1 MKRKFLKQ
9 ALGLVICLSMVCPQV
24 MVSAAPLQEMN
35 VKTIQAEVQSTS
47 DDGNEQVTKVAE
59 EVTMKVNDTDATGA
73 TIEEAVTNSKV
84 ELGDITSLEFVSG
97 NVTSDEFN
105 TSGWLYKNKGNM
117 KNLTSVVFKLSESMT
132 LDGKSKDAT
141 LPANFLKSNI
151 YVKNVELEGFT
162 AIGASAFYGCTKL
175 ETINLSGIKSVGKQA
190 FYNTTKLTKAIMP
203 DVTELGTEAFSKSG
217 ITELEIGEGLTVIPS
232 KAFYLCKSLKKIIL
246 PSTLEKIEASGL
258 SLSTNTAA
266 DITLKSENPPEVV
279 SNSISVH
286 KDSSKIHIPDGC
298 MKNYVPDME
307 KGKLYSPKSELPK
320 WSGIDVK
327 LYEDN
332 TVYLTVNWKNVSTD
346 YVNTAGIIC
355 ADKGTAIGDVVET
368 PVQMNQHAFCGYYT
382 TEGCT
387 EGTEI
392 TKEWNVPDA
401 DATIW
406 IKAELPVVTVHDYD
420 GKGGVKPITIPAE
433 NYNKLNYKQN
443 LMPEYPTNKD
453 GITASMWN
461 TEPDGSGTV
470 VDGWTTFYVHT
481 DIYPIYEE
489 QTNVYVSINGEEA
502 TGSANLGLAL
512 DKALAKGDVTS
523 VEITAGKVTGADLKK
538 LYYVQSTLESLIIDE
553 GVEVE
558 NKTIIGGTITNG
570 PNLKYI
576 ELNGVEH
583 LETTAFSYPA
593 VETLILPDLQEL
605 DPSDINF
612 KSTQSTLKT
621 FEAPNLEVLNC
632 RLDGQKDIEKIELK
646 SVQEIGTNGYEI
658 FKACSSLKEVY
669 APNLEKI
676 GDKAFTGLSGVTIS
690 TNKMPEFTNGALG
703 SNKNTIHLL
712 DPAYAAKFIEEHGTN
727 YNGVI
732 ITAEEAEAAVTAMVN
747 GKAAEGESFQA
758 AVEAAGINA
767 ADVETIEFQSGNV
780 TSEDLAYIKENCEA
794 LETFKLNLTEE
805 LTFDE
810 GATVLPSRAFED
822 MESLETVELG
832 GFTELGSY
840 SLAETKSLANVS
852 IPDVVKVGPYA
863 FRQVAYDADT
873 GKGVALKSIDL
884 PNVVT
889 ISNYAF
895 SYCDALTE
903 VNMPK
908 VEKIDLKA
916 FDCKNFTEIHLPA
929 TIKELSKDT
938 FYHRNRGTKKEFHV
952 TIASTEPPVI
962 TREGTPFTSAS
973 ENSTLTVPEE
983 ALDAYMADTKW
994 YDAEDHTW
1002 AGLKLP
1008 EQQTVVTANI
1018 NGTSYSG
1025 ASLEKA
1031 VAKADLTAEDVTSL
1045 TIESGKVTQD
1055 DLAYI
1060 TTLTYL
1066 ESFTMNLD
1074 NDLTLIG
1081 KDGEATTVLGP
1092 DTAELIFAGTP
1103 SGHSRACL
1111 ETLVLGG
1118 VTEIY
1123 NGGVKSNSVESISL
1137 PDVEIVGADTFS
1149 TTFEWLEKV
1158 DLSSAK
1164 EIGERAF
1171 VKCVNLREVTLNSVE
1186 ILKEGCFKGT
1196 NNLKKLTLPATLK
1209 TIENIGFGSELT
1221 SGNKNGTKITMLGT
1235 EPPTVANGAFKG
1247 VASSTTQSTVTVPA
1261 GALQNYL
1268 AQKDPKLDASGVLKI
1283 KETIWNNLYLKE
1295 EGSYRIAYD
1304 TGNSWETQYA
1314 FVKAGSALTEKQ
1326 IPTANAE
1333 EGFEF
1338 VGWNT
1343 QENGSGDMLTV
1354 ETVIDKD
1361 ITVYP
1366 VFEEAVINVTAL
1378 INGQSFGGE
1387 TLEDAIAASG
1397 VKAGDVKSIKFVSG
1411 NVTKD
1416 DLTYIRDNC
1425 DDLESLAL
1433 NLTEGLTYE
1442 NDSTVLPMK
1451 AFTKMRYLK
1460 NVELGGF
1467 TEIGSRAF
1475 QNSGIVSI
1483 SIPDVTV
1490 INSLAFQGCTALESV
1505 DMPKVERIGSDA
1517 FRETDSLTEVTLPAS
1532 ITSLNACGFASK
1544 ASGSMSDFHLIMEKT
1559 TPPEIKGRVVEG
1571 EGTVTVP
1578 EGSLS
1583 AYLGETDFNKYFTS
1597 EGDIQWSGLTVVDP
1611 AYSMV
1616 TFHGTNAGQT
1626 AYAYVAN
1633 DTAITEAQM
1642 PAFTQ
1647 DGYVLAGWNT
1657 SENGS
1662 GEALNVGDTLDGNM
1676 DVYAQWEVEVKDTT
1690 APTAQISTDG
1700 KLQNID
1706 QEKPYNINISLKFH
1720 DDTALDY
1727 YVLNDKEK
1735 PTGITGAWGDGNYQN
1750 IKSYLN
1756 EGNGEEGKNTLTVYD
1771 KAGNSTTYTFYVDQT
1786 KPELVGEFVITPDNG
1801 QMSTSKTVT
1810 FTTSEPI
1817 QALEG
1822 WTEVADSNGT
1832 QWQKEFTENF
1842 KGEIKFTDI
1851 AGNESDAYK
1860 LEVKRIENVKPE
1872 AEITYSNNGQPTNQD
1887 VVVTVKTNVEC
1898 QTPDGWERVPGSAKK
1913 NEFQKTYSENTTE
1926 TVTFVSLSGVSA
1938 EFEIN
1943 VTGIDKVAP
1952 VITDV
1957 AISPENSQM
1966 STSKTVTIT
1975 ADEAVQCPGEGWT
1988 EVEGSD
1994 GTQWAKVYTEAKK
2007 DSITVTDIA
2016 GNVSEKASFEVKRI
2030 ENIAPTAEV
2039 AYSNDGQP
2047 TNEDV
2052 TVIISTNVEC
2062 NVPDGWERVPGSAK
2076 RNQFQKTYSENTEET
2091 ITLTSLSGVTGSV
2104 VVTVTGIDKVAPE
2117 ADVEYSTTEI
2127 TSGSVI
2133 VTIRANEP
2141 IQTPEGWTKVDDVTF
2156 TKEYT
2161 HNVDRN
2167 VNIYDLAGN
2176 GNDVDIRITNIVQNK
2191 EVTVSYVDEA
2201 TGETVGTETITVAGN
2216 AGTFSTNLL
2225 EKVPAGYEI
2234 VYVGDEMISAENT
2247 ADVIVRK
2254 VVSMIDVEVSYI
2266 DEATGKEVGKETI
2279 SVEEDSYQFNT
2290 SILQNIPQG
2299 YEIVNVGDTLI
2310 NKDDNTAEVKVRIPA
2325 DQAEAKLVIWWMDE
2339 WGIPLT
2345 DEDGEPWKMELTAR
2359 GTEGEKH
2366 TFTKDDWELP
2376 EGYEYVSDTDKW
2388 LAEQD
2393 FIVKYGETL
2402 DTLSIAIC
2410 PEGTSGVGR

>member
-59 EVTMKVNDTDATGA
+59 
-73 TIEEAVTNSKV
+73 
-84 ELGDITSLEFVSG
+84 
-97 NVTSDEFN
+97 
-105 TSGWLYKNKGNM
+105 
-117 KNLTSVVFKLSESMT
+117 
-132 LDGKSKDAT
+132 
-141 LPANFLKSNI
+141 
-151 YVKNVELEGFT
+151 
-162 AIGASAFYGCTKL
+162 
-175 ETINLSGIKSVGKQA
+175 
-190 FYNTTKLTKAIMP
+190 
-203 DVTELGTEAFSKSG
+203 
-217 ITELEIGEGLTVIPS
+217 GL
-232 KAFYLCKSLKKIIL
+232 
-246 PSTLEKIEASGL
+246 
-258 SLSTNTAA
+258 
-266 DITLKSENPPEVV
+266 
-279 SNSISVH
+279 
-286 KDSSKIHIPDGC
+286 
-298 MKNYVPDME
+298 
-307 KGKLYSPKSELPK
+307 
-320 WSGIDVK
+320 
-327 LYEDN
+327 
-332 TVYLTVNWKNVSTD
+332 
-346 YVNTAGIIC
+346 
-355 ADKGTAIGDVVET
+355 
-368 PVQMNQHAFCGYYT
+368 
-382 TEGCT
+382 
-387 EGTEI
+387 
-392 TKEWNVPDA
+392 
-401 DATIW
+401 
-406 IKAELPVVTVHDYD
+406 
-420 GKGGVKPITIPAE
+420 
-433 NYNKLNYKQN
+433 
-443 LMPEYPTNKD
+443 
-453 GITASMWN
+453 
-461 TEPDGSGTV
+461 
-470 VDGWTTFYVHT
+470 
-481 DIYPIYEE
+481 
-489 QTNVYVSINGEEA
+489 
-502 TGSANLGLAL
+502 
-512 DKALAKGDVTS
+512 
-523 VEITAGKVTGADLKK
+523 
-538 LYYVQSTLESLIIDE
+538 
-553 GVEVE
+553 
-558 NKTIIGGTITNG
+558 
-570 PNLKYI
+570 
-576 ELNGVEH
+576 
-583 LETTAFSYPA
+583 
-593 VETLILPDLQEL
+593 
-605 DPSDINF
+605 
-612 KSTQSTLKT
+612 
-621 FEAPNLEVLNC
+621 
-632 RLDGQKDIEKIELK
+632 
-646 SVQEIGTNGYEI
+646 
-658 FKACSSLKEVY
+658 
-669 APNLEKI
+669 
-676 GDKAFTGLSGVTIS
+676 
-690 TNKMPEFTNGALG
+690 
-703 SNKNTIHLL
+703 
-712 DPAYAAKFIEEHGTN
+712 
-727 YNGVI
+727 
-732 ITAEEAEAAVTAMVN
+732 VTALID

-805 LTFDE
+805 LTFDA
-810 GATVLPSRAFED
+810 GVTVLPSRAFQD
-822 MESLETVELG
+822 MESLETVELD

-863 FRQVAYDADT
+863 FMQSPSDANT
-873 GKGVALKSIDL
+873 GKGGALKSINL

-895 SYCDALTE
+895 SNCNALTE

-908 VEKIDLKA
+908 VKSIDSNA
-916 FDCKNFTEIHLPA
+916 FDGKNFTEIHLPD
-929 TIKELSKDT
+929 TIEKLARKA
-938 FYHRNRGTKKEFHV
+938 FYRGNGGAKKEIHV
-952 TIASTEPPVI
+952 TIDKMTPPEI
-962 TREGTPFTSAS
+962 TGNGTPFTKAAP
-973 ENSTLTVPEE
+973 ESTLTVPEE

-1018 NGTSYSG
+1018 NGTSYNG

-1031 VAKADLTAEDVTSL
+1031 VEAAGLTAGDVTAL

-1060 TTLTYL
+1060 KTLPTL
-1066 ESFTMNLD
+1066 KELTMNLGE
-1074 NDLTLIG
+1074 NLQLIG
-1081 KDGEATTVLGP
+1081 KDGNPTTVLSTE
-1092 DTAELIFAGTP
+1092 TAVLEFAERTNGSTP
-1103 SGHSRACL
+1103 KGVL
-1111 ETLVLGG
+1111 QTLTLGG
-1118 VTEIY
+1118 ITEIQ
-1123 NGGVKSNSVESISL
+1123 GSSLKSDSVKVINM
-1137 PDVEIVGADTFS
+1137 PDVVTVGTSAFS
-1149 TTFEWLEKV
+1149 GVPRVVDL

-1164 EIGERAF
+1164 VIGQSAF
-1171 VKCVNLREVTLNSVE
+1171 FNCTKLENLTLESVE
-1186 ILKEGCFKGT
+1186 TLEKGSFRYTDSLK
-1196 NNLKKLTLPATLK
+1196 NLTLPATLK
-1209 TIENIGFGSELT
+1209 TIEDIEFGAT
-1221 SGNKNGTKITMLGT
+1221 DNGKKSSAKITMLGST
-1235 EPPTVANGAFKG
+1235 PPTVAYGAFDG
-1247 VASSTTQSTVTVPA
+1247 VGSITSQATVTVPE

-1268 AQKDPKLDASGVLKI
+1268 DQIKDNLDAEGAI
-1283 KETIWNNLYLKE
+1283 KTSDTYWNKLYLKE
-1295 EGSYRIAYD
+1295 EGTYRIEFNAKNIAGGGD
-1304 TGNSWETQYA
+1304 AWYA
-1314 FVKAGSALTEKQ
+1314 FVKAGSTPTEKQ
-1326 IPTANAE
+1326 IPTAEAE
-1333 EGFEF
+1333 EGYEF
-1338 VGWNT
+1338 AGWNT
-1343 QENGSGDMLTV
+1343 KKDGSGDWITT
-1354 ETVIDKD
+1354 ETAITKD
-1361 ITVYP
+1361 NIKVYP
-1366 VFEEAVINVTAL
+1366 VFEEAVVNVTAE
-1378 INGQSFGGE
+1378 INGQSVGGE
-1387 TLEDAIAASG
+1387 TLEEAITASG
-1397 VKAGDVKSIKFVSG
+1397 IDAGDVTSIKFVSG
-1411 NVTKD
+1411 NVTKE
-1416 DLTYIRDNC
+1416 DLTYIKEEC
-1425 DDLESLAL
+1425 EDLEALTL
-1433 NLTEGLTYE
+1433 NLTDGLTYE
-1442 NDSTVLPMK
+1442 NGSTVLPDD
-1451 AFTKMRYLK
+1451 AFEGIRYLE

-1467 TEIGSRAF
+1467 TEIGESAF

-1490 INSLAFQGCTALESV
+1490 INSQAFQRCTALESV
-1505 DMPKVERIGSDA
+1505 DMPKVETIGSKA
-1517 FRETDSLTEVTLPAS
+1517 FYWTDSLEEVTLPAS
-1532 ITSLNACGFASK
+1532 IVSLDECGFATPYN
-1544 ASGSMSDFHLIMEKT
+1544 GTMNDFHLIIEKE
-1559 TPPEIKGRVVEG
+1559 TPPATEGKIVKG

-1597 EGDIQWSGLTVVDP
+1597 EGDVQWAGLYVEDP
-1611 AYSMV
+1611 SYSMV

-1642 PAFTQ
+1642 PAFTK
-1647 DGYVLAGWNT
+1647 DGFVLAGWNT
-1657 SENGS
+1657 SEDGS

-1676 DVYAQWEVEVKDTT
+1676 TVYAQWEEEVKDTT
-1690 APTAQISTDG
+1690 APTAQISTGG

-1727 YVLNDKEK
+1727 YVLNGKEK
-1735 PTGITGAWGDGNYQN
+1735 PTGITGTWGDGNYQN
-1750 IKSYLN
+1750 IKSYLK

-1810 FTTSEPI
+1810 FTISEPI

-1822 WTEVADSNGT
+1822 WTEVEGSNGT

-1860 LEVKRIENVKPE
+1860 LEVKRVENVKPE

-1898 QTPDGWERVPGSAKK
+1898 QTPDGWERVPGSAKR

-2091 ITLTSLSGVTGSV
+2091 VTLTSLSGVTGSA

-2201 TGETVGTETITVAGN
+2201 TGETVGI
-2216 AGTFSTNLL
+2216 
-2225 EKVPAGYEI
+2225 
-2234 VYVGDEMISAENT
+2234 
-2247 ADVIVRK
+2247 
-2254 VVSMIDVEVSYI
+2254 
-2266 DEATGKEVGKETI
+2266 ETI

-2345 DEDGEPWKMELTAR
+2345 DEGGEPWKMELTAR

>member
-59 EVTMKVNDTDATGA
+59 
-73 TIEEAVTNSKV
+73 
-84 ELGDITSLEFVSG
+84 
-97 NVTSDEFN
+97 
-105 TSGWLYKNKGNM
+105 
-117 KNLTSVVFKLSESMT
+117 
-132 LDGKSKDAT
+132 
-141 LPANFLKSNI
+141 
-151 YVKNVELEGFT
+151 
-162 AIGASAFYGCTKL
+162 
-175 ETINLSGIKSVGKQA
+175 GI
-190 FYNTTKLTKAIMP
+190 
-203 DVTELGTEAFSKSG
+203 
-217 ITELEIGEGLTVIPS
+217 
-232 KAFYLCKSLKKIIL
+232 
-246 PSTLEKIEASGL
+246 
-258 SLSTNTAA
+258 
-266 DITLKSENPPEVV
+266 
-279 SNSISVH
+279 
-286 KDSSKIHIPDGC
+286 
-298 MKNYVPDME
+298 
-307 KGKLYSPKSELPK
+307 
-320 WSGIDVK
+320 
-327 LYEDN
+327 
-332 TVYLTVNWKNVSTD
+332 
-346 YVNTAGIIC
+346 
-355 ADKGTAIGDVVET
+355 
-368 PVQMNQHAFCGYYT
+368 
-382 TEGCT
+382 
-387 EGTEI
+387 
-392 TKEWNVPDA
+392 
-401 DATIW
+401 
-406 IKAELPVVTVHDYD
+406 
-420 GKGGVKPITIPAE
+420 
-433 NYNKLNYKQN
+433 
-443 LMPEYPTNKD
+443 
-453 GITASMWN
+453 
-461 TEPDGSGTV
+461 
-470 VDGWTTFYVHT
+470 
-481 DIYPIYEE
+481 
-489 QTNVYVSINGEEA
+489 
-502 TGSANLGLAL
+502 
-512 DKALAKGDVTS
+512 
-523 VEITAGKVTGADLKK
+523 
-538 LYYVQSTLESLIIDE
+538 
-553 GVEVE
+553 
-558 NKTIIGGTITNG
+558 
-570 PNLKYI
+570 
-576 ELNGVEH
+576 
-583 LETTAFSYPA
+583 
-593 VETLILPDLQEL
+593 
-605 DPSDINF
+605 
-612 KSTQSTLKT
+612 
-621 FEAPNLEVLNC
+621 
-632 RLDGQKDIEKIELK
+632 
-646 SVQEIGTNGYEI
+646 
-658 FKACSSLKEVY
+658 
-669 APNLEKI
+669 
-676 GDKAFTGLSGVTIS
+676 
-690 TNKMPEFTNGALG
+690 
-703 SNKNTIHLL
+703 
-712 DPAYAAKFIEEHGTN
+712 
-727 YNGVI
+727 
-732 ITAEEAEAAVTAMVN
+732 VTALID

-810 GATVLPSRAFED
+810 GATVLPSNAFKN
-822 MESLETVELG
+822 MESLETIELG

-840 SLAETKSLANVS
+840 SLAETKSLANVF

-863 FRQVAYDADT
+863 FQQAYYDANT

-884 PNVVT
+884 PNVET

-895 SYCDALTE
+895 SYCNALTE

-908 VEKIDLKA
+908 VKSIDSKA
-916 FDCKNFTEIHLPA
+916 FDGKNFTEIHLPD
-929 TIKELSKDT
+929 TIEKLARDA
-938 FYHRNRGTKKEFHV
+938 FYRGNGGAKKEIHV
-952 TIASTEPPVI
+952 TIDKMTPPEI
-962 TREGTPFTSAS
+962 TGNGTPFTKAS
-973 ENSTLTVPEE
+973 EKSTLTVPED

-1018 NGTSYSG
+1018 NGTSYNG

-1031 VAKADLTAEDVTSL
+1031 VEAAGLTAEEVTAL
-1045 TIESGKVTQD
+1045 TIESGKVTQA

-1060 TTLTYL
+1060 TTLIYL

-1074 NDLTLIG
+1074 EDLTLIG
-1081 KDGEATTVLGP
+1081 VNGEATTILSP
-1092 DTAELIFAGTP
+1092 DTAVLDFPGLSNSNKGSLRNLTLGGITEVQNGGLESDSVEVINMPDVVTVGKSAF
-1103 SGHSRACL
+1103 SGMGWL
-1111 ETLVLGG
+1111 ET
-1118 VTEIY
+1118 
-1123 NGGVKSNSVESISL
+1123 
-1137 PDVEIVGADTFS
+1137 
-1149 TTFEWLEKV
+1149 V

-1164 EIGERAF
+1164 EIGESAF
-1171 VKCVNLREVTLNSVE
+1171 FNCTRLTTLTMEKVE
-1186 ILKEGCFKGT
+1186 ILKKGAFEKT
-1196 NNLKKLTLPATLK
+1196 NSLKEVTFPATLK
-1209 TIENIGFGSELT
+1209 TIENIEFGVT
-1221 SGNKNGTKITMLGT
+1221 SQGNKKGTKITMLGK

-1247 VASSTTQSTVTVPA
+1247 VASSDDKQSTVTVPA

-1268 AQKDPKLDASGVLKI
+1268 AQIDPKADASGVLGI
-1283 KETIWNNLYLKE
+1283 KDTIWNNLYLKE
-1295 EGSYRIAYD
+1295 NGSYRIEYN
-1304 TGNSWETQYA
+1304 TGNPKESYKTQYA
-1314 FVKAGSALTEKQ
+1314 FVKAGSTPTEKQ
-1326 IPTANAE
+1326 IPTAEAE

-1343 QENGSGDMLTV
+1343 NKNGSGDWITTDTTIK
-1354 ETVIDKD
+1354 ED
-1361 ITVYP
+1361 IKVYP
-1366 VFEEAVINVTAL
+1366 IFEEAVINVTAL

-1387 TLEDAIAASG
+1387 TLEEAIAASG
-1397 VKAGDVKSIKFVSG
+1397 VKAVDVESIEFVSG
-1411 NVTKD
+1411 NVTKA
-1416 DLTYIRDNC
+1416 DLTYIKDEC
-1425 DDLESLAL
+1425 TDLESLVL
-1433 NLTEGLTYE
+1433 NLTDGLTYD
-1442 NDSTVLPMK
+1442 NGSTVLPMK
-1451 AFTKMRYLK
+1451 AFTEMRDLK

-1467 TEIGSRAF
+1467 TEIGMRAF

-1490 INSLAFQGCTALESV
+1490 INSQAFQECTKLQTVS
-1505 DMPKVERIGSDA
+1505 MPKVETIGSSA
-1517 FRETDSLTEVTLPAS
+1517 FYWTDSLKEVTLPETIS
-1532 ITSLNACGFASK
+1532 SLNACGFGAVKSESK
-1544 ASGSMSDFHLIMEKT
+1544 DGFHLIMEKT
-1559 TPPEIKGRVVEG
+1559 TPPEVKGRVVEG

-1583 AYLGETDFNKYFTS
+1583 AYLGKTDFNKYFTS
-1597 EGDIQWSGLTVVDP
+1597 VGDIQWTGLTVVDP
-1611 AYSMV
+1611 SYSMV
-1616 TFHGTNAGQT
+1616 TFHGTNAGQI
-1626 AYAYVAN
+1626 AYSYVKN
-1633 DTAITEAQM
+1633 GEGITEAQM
-1642 PAFTQ
+1642 PVFTQ
-1647 DGYVLAGWNT
+1647 NDFVLAGWNT
-1657 SENGS
+1657 EKAGS
-1662 GEALNVGDTLDGNM
+1662 GEALKAGDTLDGNM
-1676 DVYAQWEVEVKDTT
+1676 VVYAQWKDKDKT
-1690 APTAQISTDG
+1690 APIAQISTG
-1700 KLQNID
+1700 GTLQSID

-1727 YVLNDKEK
+1727 YVLNDVKS
-1735 PTGITGAWGDGNYQN
+1735 PTGITGTWGDGNYQN

-2091 ITLTSLSGVTGSV
+2091 VTLTSLSGVTGSV

-2201 TGETVGTETITVAGN
+2201 TGETVG
-2216 AGTFSTNLL
+2216 
-2225 EKVPAGYEI
+2225 
-2234 VYVGDEMISAENT
+2234 
-2247 ADVIVRK
+2247 
-2254 VVSMIDVEVSYI
+2254 
-2266 DEATGKEVGKETI
+2266 KETI

-2339 WGIPLT
+2339 WGVPLT

-2410 PEGTSGVGR
+2410 SEGTSGVGR

>member
-9 ALGLVICLSMVCPQV
+9 ALGLVICLSMVCPQI

-35 VKTIQAEVQSTS
+35 VKTIQAEVQTTS

-59 EVTMKVNDTDATGA
+59 GLVTALVNDT
-73 TIEEAVTNSKV
+73 S
-84 ELGDITSLEFVSG
+84 
-97 NVTSDEFN
+97 
-105 TSGWLYKNKGNM
+105 
-117 KNLTSVVFKLSESMT
+117 
-132 LDGKSKDAT
+132 
-141 LPANFLKSNI
+141 
-151 YVKNVELEGFT
+151 
-162 AIGASAFYGCTKL
+162 
-175 ETINLSGIKSVGKQA
+175 
-190 FYNTTKLTKAIMP
+190 
-203 DVTELGTEAFSKSG
+203 
-217 ITELEIGEGLTVIPS
+217 
-232 KAFYLCKSLKKIIL
+232 
-246 PSTLEKIEASGL
+246 
-258 SLSTNTAA
+258 
-266 DITLKSENPPEVV
+266 
-279 SNSISVH
+279 
-286 KDSSKIHIPDGC
+286 
-298 MKNYVPDME
+298 
-307 KGKLYSPKSELPK
+307 
-320 WSGIDVK
+320 
-327 LYEDN
+327 
-332 TVYLTVNWKNVSTD
+332 
-346 YVNTAGIIC
+346 
-355 ADKGTAIGDVVET
+355 
-368 PVQMNQHAFCGYYT
+368 
-382 TEGCT
+382 
-387 EGTEI
+387 
-392 TKEWNVPDA
+392 
-401 DATIW
+401 
-406 IKAELPVVTVHDYD
+406 
-420 GKGGVKPITIPAE
+420 
-433 NYNKLNYKQN
+433 
-443 LMPEYPTNKD
+443 
-453 GITASMWN
+453 
-461 TEPDGSGTV
+461 
-470 VDGWTTFYVHT
+470 
-481 DIYPIYEE
+481 
-489 QTNVYVSINGEEA
+489 
-502 TGSANLGLAL
+502 
-512 DKALAKGDVTS
+512 
-523 VEITAGKVTGADLKK
+523 
-538 LYYVQSTLESLIIDE
+538 
-553 GVEVE
+553 
-558 NKTIIGGTITNG
+558 
-570 PNLKYI
+570 
-576 ELNGVEH
+576 
-583 LETTAFSYPA
+583 
-593 VETLILPDLQEL
+593 
-605 DPSDINF
+605 
-612 KSTQSTLKT
+612 
-621 FEAPNLEVLNC
+621 
-632 RLDGQKDIEKIELK
+632 
-646 SVQEIGTNGYEI
+646 
-658 FKACSSLKEVY
+658 
-669 APNLEKI
+669 
-676 GDKAFTGLSGVTIS
+676 
-690 TNKMPEFTNGALG
+690 
-703 SNKNTIHLL
+703 
-712 DPAYAAKFIEEHGTN
+712 
-727 YNGVI
+727 
-732 ITAEEAEAAVTAMVN
+732 
-747 GKAAEGESFQA
+747 AEGESLQA
-758 AVEAAGINA
+758 AVEAAQLSA
-767 ADVETIEFQSGNV
+767 
-780 TSEDLAYIKENCEA
+780 
-794 LETFKLNLTEE
+794 EE
-805 LTFDE
+805 
-810 GATVLPSRAFED
+810 
-822 MESLETVELG
+822 
-832 GFTELGSY
+832 
-840 SLAETKSLANVS
+840 
-852 IPDVVKVGPYA
+852 
-863 FRQVAYDADT
+863 
-873 GKGVALKSIDL
+873 
-884 PNVVT
+884 
-889 ISNYAF
+889 
-895 SYCDALTE
+895 
-903 VNMPK
+903 
-908 VEKIDLKA
+908 
-916 FDCKNFTEIHLPA
+916 
-929 TIKELSKDT
+929 
-938 FYHRNRGTKKEFHV
+938 
-952 TIASTEPPVI
+952 
-962 TREGTPFTSAS
+962 
-973 ENSTLTVPEE
+973 
-983 ALDAYMADTKW
+983 
-994 YDAEDHTW
+994 
-1002 AGLKLP
+1002 
-1008 EQQTVVTANI
+1008 
-1018 NGTSYSG
+1018 
-1025 ASLEKA
+1025 
-1031 VAKADLTAEDVTSL
+1031 VTSL

-1060 TTLTYL
+1060 KTLPAL
-1066 ESFTMNLD
+1066 EELTMNLGE
-1074 NDLTLIG
+1074 NLQLIG
-1081 KDGEATTVLGP
+1081 KDGNPTTVLSTE
-1092 DTAELIFAGTP
+1092 TAVLEFAERTNGSTP
-1103 SGHSRACL
+1103 RGVL
-1111 ETLVLGG
+1111 QTLNLGG
-1118 VTEIY
+1118 ITEIQKSSLKSDSVKVI
-1123 NGGVKSNSVESISL
+1123 NMPDVVTVGTSAFGGVPRVEDL
-1137 PDVEIVGADTFS
+1137 
-1149 TTFEWLEKV
+1149 

-1164 EIGERAF
+1164 VIGQSAF
-1171 VKCVNLREVTLNSVE
+1171 FNCTELENLTLTAVE
-1186 ILKEGCFKGT
+1186 ILKKGSFENT
-1196 NNLKKLTLPATLK
+1196 DSLKNLTFPDTLK
-1209 TIENIGFGSELT
+1209 VIEDIKFGEIKDHKKS
-1221 SGNKNGTKITMLGT
+1221 SAKITMLGST
-1235 EPPTVANGAFKG
+1235 PPTVADGAFDG
-1247 VASSTTQSTVTVPA
+1247 VGSITSQATVTVPED
-1261 GALQNYL
+1261 ALQNYL
-1268 AQKDPKLDASGVLKI
+1268 NQIDDNLDAKGAI
-1283 KETIWNNLYLKE
+1283 KTSDTYWNNLYLKE
-1295 EGSYRIAYD
+1295 EGTYRIEFNAK
-1304 TGNSWETQYA
+1304 NSAGGGDAWYA
-1314 FVKAGSALTEKQ
+1314 FVEVGSTPTEKQ
-1326 IPTANAE
+1326 IPTAEAE
-1333 EGFEF
+1333 EGYEF
-1338 VGWNT
+1338 AGWNT
-1343 QENGSGDMLTV
+1343 KKDGSGDWITT
-1354 ETVIDKD
+1354 ETAITKD
-1361 ITVYP
+1361 NIKVYP
-1366 VFEEAVINVTAL
+1366 VFEEAVVNVTAE
-1378 INGQSFGGE
+1378 INGQSVGGE
-1387 TLEDAIAASG
+1387 TLEEAITASG
-1397 VKAGDVKSIKFVSG
+1397 IDAGDVTSIKFVSG

-1416 DLTYIRDNC
+1416 DLTYIKDEC
-1425 DDLESLAL
+1425 EDLESLTL
-1433 NLTEGLTYE
+1433 NLTDGLTYE
-1442 NDSTVLPMK
+1442 NGSTVLPMK

-1467 TEIGSRAF
+1467 TEIGSMAF
-1475 QNSGIVSI
+1475 QNSGIETI

-1490 INSLAFQGCTALESV
+1490 INGQAFQECTALESV
-1505 DMPKVERIGSDA
+1505 DMPKVETIGSSA
-1517 FRETDSLTEVTLPAS
+1517 FYWTDSLKEVTLPAS
-1532 ITSLNACGFASK
+1532 ITSLNGCGFGATK
-1544 ASGSMSDFHLIMEKT
+1544 SGSMDNFHLIMEKT
-1559 TPPEIKGRVVEG
+1559 TPPETKGRVIEG

-1578 EGSLS
+1578 TGSLS

-1597 EGDIQWSGLTVVDP
+1597 EGDVQWSGLTVVDP

-1626 AYAYVAN
+1626 AYAYVEN
-1633 DTAITEAQM
+1633 ETGITEAQM
-1642 PAFTQ
+1642 PAFTK
-1647 DGYVLAGWNT
+1647 DGFVLAGWNT
-1657 SENGS
+1657 SEDGS

-1690 APTAQISTDG
+1690 APTAKISTDG

-1842 KGEIKFTDI
+1842 NGEIKFTDI

-1860 LEVKRIENVKPE
+1860 LEVKRVENVKPE

-1898 QTPDGWERVPGSAKK
+1898 QTPDGWERVPGSAKR

-2091 ITLTSLSGVTGSV
+2091 VTLTSLSGVTGSV

-2201 TGETVGTETITVAGN
+2201 TGETVG
-2216 AGTFSTNLL
+2216 
-2225 EKVPAGYEI
+2225 
-2234 VYVGDEMISAENT
+2234 
-2247 ADVIVRK
+2247 
-2254 VVSMIDVEVSYI
+2254 
-2266 DEATGKEVGKETI
+2266 KETI

-2345 DEDGEPWKMELTAR
+2345 DEGGEPWKMELTAR

>member
-35 VKTIQAEVQSTS
+35 VKTIQAEVQTTS

-59 EVTMKVNDTDATGA
+59 TVTMNVNGEPSTGA
-73 TIEEAVTNSKV
+73 TIQEAVENSGV
-84 ELGDITSLEFVSG
+84 ELGDITSLEFASG
-97 NVTSDEFN
+97 NVASDEFK
-105 TSGWLYKNKGNM
+105 TSGWLCSNKSKM
-117 KNLTSVVFKLSESMT
+117 KKLTTVIFKLGEDMT
-132 LDGKSKDAT
+132 LDGVSGNAA
-141 LPANFLKSNI
+141 LPDYFLYNNT
-151 YVKNVELEGFT
+151 YVQNVELEGFT
-162 AIGASAFYGCTKL
+162 SIGASAFYGCTKL
-175 ETINLSGIKSVGKQA
+175 TAVDLTGIESVGQRA
-190 FYNTTKLTKAIMP
+190 FYNTAKLADAVMP
-203 DVTELGTEAFSKSG
+203 DVTQLGKEAFYKSG
-217 ITELEIGEGLTVIPS
+217 IKKLEIGEGLEVIS
-232 KAFYLCKSLKKIIL
+232 TGAFRSCTDLEEVVL
-246 PSTLEKIEASGL
+246 PSTLKTIESYGL
-258 SLSTNTAA
+258 YLGSNAAA
-266 DITLKSENPPEVV
+266 DITLKSENPPELAA
-279 SNSISVH
+279 SNSFLASAGAT
-286 KDSSKIHIPDGC
+286 IHVPDGC
-298 MKNYVPDME
+298 MDSYVPDMK
-307 KGKLYSPKSELPK
+307 KGKLYTSSTLPK
-320 WSGIDVK
+320 WNKVTV
-327 LYEDN
+327 YEEN
-332 TVYLTVNWKNVSTD
+332 TVYLTVKWENADSG
-346 YVNTAGIIC
+346 YQNTAGIIC
-355 ADKGTAIGDVVET
+355 TDKGTAIGDIVET
-368 PVQMNQHAFCGYYT
+368 PVQMNQHAFCGYYE

-420 GKGGVKPITIPAE
+420 GKGSVKPITIPAE

-443 LMPEYPTNKD
+443 LMPEYPTNEE
-453 GITASMWN
+453 GVTASMWN

-470 VDGWTTFYVHT
+470 VDSWTTFYVHT
-481 DIYPIYEE
+481 DIYPIYKE

-502 TGSANLGLAL
+502 TGSANLGMAL
-512 DKALAKGDVTS
+512 DKALSKGDVTS

-558 NKTIIGGTITNG
+558 NKTILGGTITSG

-593 VETLILPDLQEL
+593 VETLILPDLLEL

-621 FEAPNLEVLNC
+621 FEAPKLEILNC
-632 RLDGQKDIEKIELK
+632 RLDGQADIEKIELQNVK
-646 SVQEIGTNGYEI
+646 EIGTNGYEI
-658 FKACSSLKEVY
+658 FKACASLKEVY
-669 APNLEKI
+669 APNLVKI

-690 TNKMPEFTNGALG
+690 TNKMPEFKDGALG
-703 SNKNTIHLL
+703 YNKNTIHLL
-712 DPAYAAKFIEEHGTN
+712 DPVYAAEFVEEHGEN
-727 YNGVI
+727 YNGVM
-732 ITAEEAEAAVTAMVN
+732 ITAEEAEAAVTATIN
-747 GKAAEGESFQA
+747 GKKAEGESFQA
-758 AVEAAGINA
+758 AIEAADIEA
-767 ADVETIEFQSGNV
+767 ADVTTIEFQSGNV

-794 LETFKLNLTEE
+794 LETFKLNLTEK

-810 GATVLPSRAFED
+810 GATVLPSRAFRN
-822 MESLETVELG
+822 MESLETIELG
-832 GFTELGSY
+832 GFTELGSH

-863 FRQVAYDADT
+863 FWQAPADANT
-873 GKGVALKSIDL
+873 GKGGALESIDL
-884 PNVVT
+884 PNVET

-895 SYCDALTE
+895 SNCNALTD
-903 VNMPK
+903 VDMPK
-908 VEKIDLKA
+908 VKSIDSKA
-916 FDCKNFTEIHLPA
+916 FDGKKFTEIHLPD
-929 TIKELSKDT
+929 TIEELAKDA
-938 FYHRNRGTKKEFHV
+938 FYRGNGGAKKEIHV
-952 TIASTEPPVI
+952 TIDKTTPPEI
-962 TREGTPFTSAS
+962 IGNGTPFTRAS
-973 ENSTLTVPEE
+973 EKSTLTVPEE

-1008 EQQTVVTANI
+1008 EQQVAVTANI
-1018 NGTSYSG
+1018 NGASYSG

-1031 VAKADLTAEDVTSL
+1031 VTKAGLTAEEVTSL

-1060 TTLTYL
+1060 KTLPSL
-1066 ESFTMNLD
+1066 KELTMNLGE
-1074 NDLTLIG
+1074 NLQLIG
-1081 KDGEATTVLGP
+1081 KDGNPTTVLST
-1092 DTAELIFAGTP
+1092 DTAVLEFAERTNGSTP
-1103 SGHSRACL
+1103 KGVL
-1111 ETLVLGG
+1111 QTLTLGG
-1118 VTEIY
+1118 ITEIQKSSLKSDS
-1123 NGGVKSNSVESISL
+1123 VKVINM
-1137 PDVEIVGADTFS
+1137 PDVVTVGMSAFS
-1149 TTFEWLEKV
+1149 GVPRVEAL

-1164 EIGERAF
+1164 VIGQSAF
-1171 VKCVNLREVTLNSVE
+1171 FNCKELDNLVLKAVETLEKGSFKYTNS
-1186 ILKEGCFKGT
+1186 LK
-1196 NNLKKLTLPATLK
+1196 NLTLPATLK
-1209 TIENIGFGSELT
+1209 TIEDIEFGVT
-1221 SGNKNGTKITMLGT
+1221 NNGKKSSAKITMLGST
-1235 EPPTVANGAFKG
+1235 PPTVAYGAFDG
-1247 VASSTTQSTVTVPA
+1247 VGSASTLTVPE

-1268 AQKDPKLDASGVLKI
+1268 NDINEEADAAGVI
-1283 KETIWNNLYLKE
+1283 KMNDTQWNNLYLKE
-1295 EGSYRIAYD
+1295 AGSYRIEYN

-1314 FVKAGSALTEKQ
+1314 FVKAGSTPTAKQ
-1326 IPTANAE
+1326 IPTAEAE
-1333 EGFEF
+1333 EGYEF
-1338 VGWNT
+1338 AGWNT
-1343 QENGSGDMLTV
+1343 KKDGSGDWITT
-1354 ETVIDKD
+1354 ETAITKD
-1361 ITVYP
+1361 NIKVYP
-1366 VFEEAVINVTAL
+1366 VFEEAVVNVTAE
-1378 INGQSFGGE
+1378 INGQSVGGE
-1387 TLEDAIAASG
+1387 TLEEAITASG
-1397 VKAGDVKSIKFVSG
+1397 IDAGDVTSIKFVSG

-1416 DLTYIRDNC
+1416 DLTYIKEEC
-1425 DDLESLAL
+1425 EDLESLTL
-1433 NLTEGLTYE
+1433 NLTDGLTYE
-1442 NDSTVLPMK
+1442 NGSTVLPMK

-1467 TEIGSRAF
+1467 TEIGSMAF
-1475 QNSGIVSI
+1475 QNSGIETI

-1490 INSLAFQGCTALESV
+1490 INSQAFQECTALESV
-1505 DMPKVERIGSDA
+1505 DMPKVETIGSSA
-1517 FRETDSLTEVTLPAS
+1517 FYWTDSLKEVTLPAS
-1532 ITSLNACGFASK
+1532 ITSLNGCGFGATK
-1544 ASGSMSDFHLIMEKT
+1544 NGSMDNFQLIMEKT
-1559 TPPEIKGRVVEG
+1559 TPPETKGGVVEG

-1583 AYLGETDFNKYFTS
+1583 AYLDETDFNKYFTS
-1597 EGDIQWSGLTVVDP
+1597 EGDVQWSGLTVVDP
-1611 AYSMV
+1611 SYSMV

-1626 AYAYVAN
+1626 AYAYVA
-1633 DTAITEAQM
+1633 DGTAITETQM
-1642 PAFTQ
+1642 PVFTQ
-1647 DGYVLAGWNT
+1647 DDFVLAGWNT
-1657 SENGS
+1657 SSDGS
-1662 GEALNVGDTLDGNM
+1662 GEALNAGDTLDGNM
-1676 DVYAQWEVEVKDTT
+1676 TVYAQWKDKDKT

-1735 PTGITGAWGDGNYQN
+1735 PTGITGTWGDGNYQN
-1750 IKSYLN
+1750 IKSYLK

-1898 QTPDGWERVPGSAKK
+1898 QTPDGWERVPGSAKR

-2007 DSITVTDIA
+2007 DSVTVTDIA

-2091 ITLTSLSGVTGSV
+2091 VTLTSLSGVTGSV

-2201 TGETVGTETITVAGN
+2201 TGETVG
-2216 AGTFSTNLL
+2216 
-2225 EKVPAGYEI
+2225 
-2234 VYVGDEMISAENT
+2234 
-2247 ADVIVRK
+2247 
-2254 VVSMIDVEVSYI
+2254 
-2266 DEATGKEVGKETI
+2266 KETI

-2345 DEDGEPWKMELTAR
+2345 DEGGEPWKMELTAR

>member
-84 ELGDITSLEFVSG
+84 ELGDIISLEFVSG

-105 TSGWLYKNKGNM
+105 TSGWLYKNKGKM
-117 KNLTSVVFKLSESMT
+117 KNLTTVVFKLSESMT

-232 KAFYLCKSLKKIIL
+232 KAFYSCKSLKKIIL

-355 ADKGTAIGDVVET
+355 ADKGTTIGDVVET

-382 TEGCT
+382 TEECT
-387 EGTEI
+387 DGTEI

-420 GKGGVKPITIPAE
+420 GKDGVKPITIPAE
-433 NYNKLNYKQN
+433 NYNKLNYKQD
-443 LMPEYPTNKD
+443 LMPEYPTKE

-523 VEITAGKVTGADLKK
+523 VEITAGKVTGEDLKK

-558 NKTIIGGTITNG
+558 NKTILGGTITNG

-583 LETTAFSYPA
+583 LETTALSYPA
-593 VETLILPDLQEL
+593 VETLILPDLLEL

-621 FEAPNLEVLNC
+621 FEAPNLEILNC
-632 RLDGQKDIEKIELK
+632 RLDGQEDIEKIELK
-646 SVQEIGTNGYEI
+646 NVKEIGTNGYEI
-658 FKACSSLKEVY
+658 FKTCTSLKEVY

-690 TNKMPEFTNGALG
+690 TNKMPEFKDGALG
-703 SNKNTIHLL
+703 SKKNTIHLL
-712 DPAYAAKFIEEHGTN
+712 DPVYAAEFVKEHGEN
-727 YNGVI
+727 YNGVM
-732 ITAEEAEAAVTAMVN
+732 ITAEEAEAAVTATIN

-758 AVEAAGINA
+758 AIEAAGIDA
-767 ADVETIEFQSGNV
+767 ADVATIEFQSGNV
-780 TSEDLAYIKENCEA
+780 TSEDLAYIKANCKE
-794 LETFKLNLTEE
+794 LESFKLNLSET
-805 LTFDE
+805 LKFDE
-810 GATVLPSRAFED
+810 GSTVLPSNAFKN
-822 MESLETVELG
+822 MESLETIELG

-840 SLAETKSLANVS
+840 SLAETKSLANVF

-863 FRQVAYDADT
+863 FQQAYYDANT

-884 PNVVT
+884 PNVET

-895 SYCDALTE
+895 SYCNALTE

-908 VEKIDLKA
+908 VKSIDSNA
-916 FDCKNFTEIHLPA
+916 FDGKNFTEIHLPD
-929 TIKELSKDT
+929 TIEKLARNA
-938 FYHRNRGTKKEFHV
+938 FYRGNGGAKKEIHV
-952 TIASTEPPVI
+952 TIDKMTPPEI
-962 TREGTPFTSAS
+962 TGNGTPFTKAAP
-973 ENSTLTVPEE
+973 ESTLTVPEE

-1008 EQQTVVTANI
+1008 EQQVVVTANI

-1031 VAKADLTAEDVTSL
+1031 VAKAGLTAEDVTSL

-1397 VKAGDVKSIKFVSG
+1397 VKAGDVESIEFVSG
-1411 NVTKD
+1411 NVTKA
-1416 DLTYIRDNC
+1416 DLTYIKDEC
-1425 DDLESLAL
+1425 DDLESLVL

-1442 NDSTVLPMK
+1442 NGTTVLPDN
-1451 AFTKMRYLK
+1451 AFEGIRYLE

-1467 TEIGSRAF
+1467 TEIGESAF

-1483 SIPDVTV
+1483 SMPDVTV
-1490 INSLAFQGCTALESV
+1490 INSRAFQGCTKLQTVS
-1505 DMPKVERIGSDA
+1505 MPKVETIGSSA
-1517 FRETDSLTEVTLPAS
+1517 FYWTDSLEEVTLPAS
-1532 ITSLNACGFASK
+1532 ITSLNGCGFGAK
-1544 ASGSMSDFHLIMEKT
+1544 KYGSMDNFHLIMEKT
-1559 TPPEIKGRVVEG
+1559 TPPEIEGRVVEG

-1578 EGSLS
+1578 AGSLS
-1583 AYLGETDFNKYFTS
+1583 EYLGETDFNKYFTS
-1597 EGDIQWSGLTVVDP
+1597 EGDVQWAGLYVEDP

-1735 PTGITGAWGDGNYQN
+1735 PTGITGTWGDGNYQN
-1750 IKSYLN
+1750 IKSCLN

-1943 VTGIDKVAP
+1943 FTGIDKVAP

-2201 TGETVGTETITVAGN
+2201 TGETVG
-2216 AGTFSTNLL
+2216 
-2225 EKVPAGYEI
+2225 
-2234 VYVGDEMISAENT
+2234 
-2247 ADVIVRK
+2247 
-2254 VVSMIDVEVSYI
+2254 
-2266 DEATGKEVGKETI
+2266 KETI

-2393 FIVKYGETL
+2393 FIVEYGETL

>member
-97 NVTSDEFN
+97 NVKSDEFK
-105 TSGWLYKNKGNM
+105 TSGWLCSNKSKM
-117 KNLTSVVFKLSESMT
+117 KKLTTVIFKLSENMT
-132 LDGKSKDAT
+132 LDGVSANAT
-141 LPANFLKSNI
+141 LPDYFLYNNS
-151 YVKNVELEGFT
+151 YVQKVELEGFT
-162 AIGASAFYGCTKL
+162 AIGERAFYSCTKL
-175 ETINLSGIKSVGKQA
+175 ADVNLSGIKSVGSRA
-190 FYNTTKLTKAIMP
+190 FYNTDKLTSAVMP
-203 DVTELGTEAFSKSG
+203 DVTQLGKEAFYQSG
-217 ITELEIGEGLTVIPS
+217 ITKLELGEGLEVIS
-232 KAFYLCKSLKKIIL
+232 EGAFRSCSNLKEVIL
-246 PSTLEKIEASGL
+246 PSTLETIEPYGL
-258 SLSTNTAA
+258 SLSSSTVA
-266 DITLKSENPPEVV
+266 DITMKSENPPELAK
-279 SNSISVH
+279 SNSLSVSS
-286 KDSSKIHIPDGC
+286 SSKVHVPDGC
-298 MKNYVPDME
+298 MENYVPDME

-320 WSGIDVK
+320 WNDMALV
-327 LYEDN
+327 YEDD
-332 TVYLTVNWKNVSTD
+332 TTYLTANWKNPSTGKQD
-346 YVNTAGIIC
+346 TKGIIC
-355 ADKGTAIGDVVET
+355 TDKGTAIGEVAET
-368 PVQMNQHAFCGYYT
+368 TVQMNQYAFCGYYE
-382 TEGCT
+382 TEECT
-387 EGTEI
+387 EETEI
-392 TKEWNVPDA
+392 TKDWTVPDT

-406 IKAELPVVTVHDYD
+406 IKVELPVVTVHDYD
-420 GKGGVKPITIPAE
+420 GKDGVKPITIPAE

-443 LMPEYPTNKD
+443 LMPEYPTKE

-576 ELNGVEH
+576 GLNGVEH

-810 GATVLPSRAFED
+810 GATVLPSRAFQD

-1008 EQQTVVTANI
+1008 EQQVVVTANI

-1060 TTLTYL
+1060 KTLPAL
-1066 ESFTMNLD
+1066 KELTMNLGD
-1074 NDLTLIG
+1074 NLQLIG
-1081 KDGEATTVLGP
+1081 KDGNPTTVLSTE
-1092 DTAELIFAGTP
+1092 TAVLEFAERTNGSTP
-1103 SGHSRACL
+1103 KGVL
-1111 ETLVLGG
+1111 QTLTLGG
-1118 VTEIY
+1118 ITEIQR
-1123 NGGVKSNSVESISL
+1123 NSLKSDSVKVINM
-1137 PDVEIVGADTFS
+1137 PDVVTVGTSAFS
-1149 TTFEWLEKV
+1149 GVPRVEDL

-1164 EIGERAF
+1164 EIGQSAF
-1171 VKCVNLREVTLNSVE
+1171 FNCTKLENLTLESVE
-1186 ILKEGCFKGT
+1186 TLEKGSFRYT
-1196 NNLKKLTLPATLK
+1196 DSLENLTLPATLK
-1209 TIENIGFGSELT
+1209 TIEDIEFGVT
-1221 SGNKNGTKITMLGT
+1221 DNGKKSSAKITMLGST
-1235 EPPTVANGAFKG
+1235 PPTVAYGAFDG
-1247 VASSTTQSTVTVPA
+1247 VGSASTVTVPA
-1261 GALQNYL
+1261 GALQTYVNDVNEK
-1268 AQKDPKLDASGVLKI
+1268 ADVTGVLKI
-1283 KETIWNNLYLKE
+1283 KDTIWNNLYLKE

-1314 FVKAGSALTEKQ
+1314 FVKAGAALTEKQ

-1338 VGWNT
+1338 AGWNT
-1343 QENGSGDMLTV
+1343 QKDGSGDMLTV

-1387 TLEDAIAASG
+1387 TLEEAIAASG
-1397 VKAGDVKSIKFVSG
+1397 VKAVDVESIEFASG
-1411 NVTKD
+1411 NVTKA
-1416 DLTYIRDNC
+1416 DLTYIKDEC
-1425 DDLESLAL
+1425 TDLESLVL
-1433 NLTEGLTYE
+1433 NLTDGLTYD
-1442 NDSTVLPMK
+1442 NGSTVLPDN
-1451 AFTKMRYLK
+1451 AFEGIRYLES
-1460 NVELGGF
+1460 VELGGF
-1467 TEIGSRAF
+1467 TEIGEMSF

-1490 INSLAFQGCTALESV
+1490 INSQAFQGCTKLQTVS
-1505 DMPKVERIGSDA
+1505 MPKVETIGPSA
-1517 FRETDSLTEVTLPAS
+1517 FYRTDRLTEVTLPAS

-1544 ASGSMSDFHLIMEKT
+1544 ANGSMSDFHLIMEKT

-1842 KGEIKFTDI
+1842 KGEIEFTDI

-2091 ITLTSLSGVTGSV
+2091 VTLTSLSGVTGSV

-2201 TGETVGTETITVAGN
+2201 TGETVGTETI
-2216 AGTFSTNLL
+2216 
-2225 EKVPAGYEI
+2225 
-2234 VYVGDEMISAENT
+2234 
-2247 ADVIVRK
+2247 
-2254 VVSMIDVEVSYI
+2254 
-2266 DEATGKEVGKETI
+2266 

-2339 WGIPLT
+2339 WGVPLT

>member
-1 MKRKFLKQ
+1 M
-9 ALGLVICLSMVCPQV
+9 
-24 MVSAAPLQEMN
+24 
-35 VKTIQAEVQSTS
+35 
-47 DDGNEQVTKVAE
+47 
-59 EVTMKVNDTDATGA
+59 
-73 TIEEAVTNSKV
+73 
-84 ELGDITSLEFVSG
+84 
-97 NVTSDEFN
+97 
-105 TSGWLYKNKGNM
+105 
-117 KNLTSVVFKLSESMT
+117 
-132 LDGKSKDAT
+132 
-141 LPANFLKSNI
+141 
-151 YVKNVELEGFT
+151 
-162 AIGASAFYGCTKL
+162 
-175 ETINLSGIKSVGKQA
+175 
-190 FYNTTKLTKAIMP
+190 
-203 DVTELGTEAFSKSG
+203 
-217 ITELEIGEGLTVIPS
+217 
-232 KAFYLCKSLKKIIL
+232 
-246 PSTLEKIEASGL
+246 
-258 SLSTNTAA
+258 
-266 DITLKSENPPEVV
+266 
-279 SNSISVH
+279 
-286 KDSSKIHIPDGC
+286 
-298 MKNYVPDME
+298 
-307 KGKLYSPKSELPK
+307 
-320 WSGIDVK
+320 
-327 LYEDN
+327 
-332 TVYLTVNWKNVSTD
+332 
-346 YVNTAGIIC
+346 
-355 ADKGTAIGDVVET
+355 
-368 PVQMNQHAFCGYYT
+368 
-382 TEGCT
+382 
-387 EGTEI
+387 
-392 TKEWNVPDA
+392 
-401 DATIW
+401 
-406 IKAELPVVTVHDYD
+406 
-420 GKGGVKPITIPAE
+420 
-433 NYNKLNYKQN
+433 
-443 LMPEYPTNKD
+443 
-453 GITASMWN
+453 
-461 TEPDGSGTV
+461 
-470 VDGWTTFYVHT
+470 
-481 DIYPIYEE
+481 
-489 QTNVYVSINGEEA
+489 
-502 TGSANLGLAL
+502 
-512 DKALAKGDVTS
+512 
-523 VEITAGKVTGADLKK
+523 
-538 LYYVQSTLESLIIDE
+538 
-553 GVEVE
+553 
-558 NKTIIGGTITNG
+558 
-570 PNLKYI
+570 
-576 ELNGVEH
+576 
-583 LETTAFSYPA
+583 
-593 VETLILPDLQEL
+593 
-605 DPSDINF
+605 
-612 KSTQSTLKT
+612 
-621 FEAPNLEVLNC
+621 
-632 RLDGQKDIEKIELK
+632 
-646 SVQEIGTNGYEI
+646 
-658 FKACSSLKEVY
+658 
-669 APNLEKI
+669 
-676 GDKAFTGLSGVTIS
+676 
-690 TNKMPEFTNGALG
+690 
-703 SNKNTIHLL
+703 
-712 DPAYAAKFIEEHGTN
+712 
-727 YNGVI
+727 
-732 ITAEEAEAAVTAMVN
+732 
-747 GKAAEGESFQA
+747 
-758 AVEAAGINA
+758 
-767 ADVETIEFQSGNV
+767 
-780 TSEDLAYIKENCEA
+780 
-794 LETFKLNLTEE
+794 
-805 LTFDE
+805 
-810 GATVLPSRAFED
+810 
-822 MESLETVELG
+822 
-832 GFTELGSY
+832 
-840 SLAETKSLANVS
+840 
-852 IPDVVKVGPYA
+852 KVGPYA
-863 FRQVAYDADT
+863 FQQAYYDANT

-884 PNVVT
+884 PNVET

-895 SYCDALTE
+895 SYCNALTE

-908 VEKIDLKA
+908 VKSIDSKA
-916 FDCKNFTEIHLPA
+916 FDGKNFTEIHLPD
-929 TIKELSKDT
+929 TIEKLARDA
-938 FYHRNRGTKKEFHV
+938 FYRGNGGAKKEIHV
-952 TIASTEPPVI
+952 TIDKMTPPEI
-962 TREGTPFTSAS
+962 TGNGTPFTKAS
-973 ENSTLTVPEE
+973 EKSTLTVPED

-1018 NGTSYSG
+1018 NGTSYNG

-1031 VAKADLTAEDVTSL
+1031 VEAAGLTAEEVTAL
-1045 TIESGKVTQD
+1045 TIESGKVTQA

-1060 TTLTYL
+1060 TTLIYL

-1074 NDLTLIG
+1074 EDLTLIG
-1081 KDGEATTVLGP
+1081 VNGEATTILSP
-1092 DTAELIFAGTP
+1092 DTAVLDFPGLSNSNKGSLRNLTLGGITEVQNGGLESDSVEVINMPDVVTVGKSAF
-1103 SGHSRACL
+1103 SGMGWL
-1111 ETLVLGG
+1111 ET
-1118 VTEIY
+1118 
-1123 NGGVKSNSVESISL
+1123 
-1137 PDVEIVGADTFS
+1137 
-1149 TTFEWLEKV
+1149 V

-1164 EIGERAF
+1164 EIGESAF
-1171 VKCVNLREVTLNSVE
+1171 FNCTRLTTLTMEKVE
-1186 ILKEGCFKGT
+1186 ILKKGAFEKT
-1196 NNLKKLTLPATLK
+1196 NSLKEVTFPATLK
-1209 TIENIGFGSELT
+1209 TIENIEFGVT
-1221 SGNKNGTKITMLGT
+1221 SQGNKKGTKITMLGK

-1247 VASSTTQSTVTVPA
+1247 VASSDDKQSTVTVPA

-1268 AQKDPKLDASGVLKI
+1268 AQIDPKADASGVLGI
-1283 KETIWNNLYLKE
+1283 KDTIWNNLYLKE

-1314 FVKAGSALTEKQ
+1314 FVKAGAALTEKQ

-1475 QNSGIVSI
+1475 QNSGIETI

-1490 INSLAFQGCTALESV
+1490 INSQAFQECTALESV

-1662 GEALNVGDTLDGNM
+1662 GETLNVGDTLDGNM

-2030 ENIAPTAEV
+2030 ENVAPTAEV

-2234 VYVGDEMISAENT
+2234 VYVGDEIISAENT

>member
-105 TSGWLYKNKGNM
+105 TSGWLYKNKGKM
-117 KNLTSVVFKLSESMT
+117 KNLTTVVFKLSESMT

-232 KAFYLCKSLKKIIL
+232 KAFYSCKSLKKIIL

-368 PVQMNQHAFCGYYT
+368 PVQMNQHAFCGYYE

-433 NYNKLNYKQN
+433 NYNKLNYDQD

-461 TEPDGSGTV
+461 TKLDGSGTV

-558 NKTIIGGTITNG
+558 NKTILGGTITNG

-583 LETTAFSYPA
+583 LETTALSYPA
-593 VETLILPDLQEL
+593 VETLILPDLLEL

-621 FEAPNLEVLNC
+621 FEAPNLEILNC
-632 RLDGQKDIEKIELK
+632 RLDGQEDIEKIELK
-646 SVQEIGTNGYEI
+646 NVKEIGTNGYEI
-658 FKACSSLKEVY
+658 FKTCTSLKEVY

-690 TNKMPEFTNGALG
+690 TNKMPEFKDGALG
-703 SNKNTIHLL
+703 SKKNTIHLL
-712 DPAYAAKFIEEHGTN
+712 DPVYAAEFVKEHGEN
-727 YNGVI
+727 YNGVM
-732 ITAEEAEAAVTAMVN
+732 ITAEEAEAAVTATIN

-758 AVEAAGINA
+758 AIEAAGIDA
-767 ADVETIEFQSGNV
+767 ADVTTIEFQSGNV
-780 TSEDLAYIKENCEA
+780 TSEDLAYIKANCKE
-794 LETFKLNLTEE
+794 LESFKLNLSET
-805 LTFDE
+805 LKFDE
-810 GATVLPSRAFED
+810 GSTVLPSNAFKN

-908 VEKIDLKA
+908 VETIDLKA
-916 FDCKNFTEIHLPA
+916 FDCENFTEIHLPA

-938 FYHRNRGTKKEFHV
+938 FYHRNRKTEKEFHV

-962 TREGTPFTSAS
+962 TGEGTPFTNASAD
-973 ENSTLTVPEE
+973 STLTVPEE

-1008 EQQTVVTANI
+1008 EQQVVVTANI

-1060 TTLTYL
+1060 KTLPAL
-1066 ESFTMNLD
+1066 KELTMNLGD
-1074 NDLTLIG
+1074 NLQLIG
-1081 KDGEATTVLGP
+1081 KDGNPTTVLSTE
-1092 DTAELIFAGTP
+1092 TAVLEFAERTNGSTP
-1103 SGHSRACL
+1103 KGVL
-1111 ETLVLGG
+1111 QTLTLGG
-1118 VTEIY
+1118 ITEIQR
-1123 NGGVKSNSVESISL
+1123 NSLKSDSVKVINM
-1137 PDVEIVGADTFS
+1137 PDVVTVGTSAFS
-1149 TTFEWLEKV
+1149 GVPRVEDL

-1164 EIGERAF
+1164 EIGQSAF
-1171 VKCVNLREVTLNSVE
+1171 FNCTKLENLTLESVE
-1186 ILKEGCFKGT
+1186 TLEKGSFRYT
-1196 NNLKKLTLPATLK
+1196 DSLENLTLPATLK
-1209 TIENIGFGSELT
+1209 TIEDIEFGVT
-1221 SGNKNGTKITMLGT
+1221 DNGKKSSAKITMLGST
-1235 EPPTVANGAFKG
+1235 PPTVAYGAFAG
-1247 VASSTTQSTVTVPA
+1247 VGSASTVTVPA
-1261 GALQNYL
+1261 GALQTYVNDVNEK
-1268 AQKDPKLDASGVLKI
+1268 ADVTGVLKI
-1283 KETIWNNLYLKE
+1283 KDTIWNNLYLKE

-1314 FVKAGSALTEKQ
+1314 FVKAGAALTEKQ

-1387 TLEDAIAASG
+1387 TLEEAIAASG
-1397 VKAGDVKSIKFVSG
+1397 VKAVDVESIEFVSG
-1411 NVTKD
+1411 NVTKA
-1416 DLTYIRDNC
+1416 DLTYIKDEC
-1425 DDLESLAL
+1425 TDLESLVL
-1433 NLTEGLTYE
+1433 NLTDGLTYE
-1442 NDSTVLPMK
+1442 NGSTVLPDN
-1451 AFTKMRYLK
+1451 AFEGIRYLES
-1460 NVELGGF
+1460 VELGGF
-1467 TEIGSRAF
+1467 TEIGEMSF

-1490 INSLAFQGCTALESV
+1490 INSQAFQGCTELKSV
-1505 DMPKVERIGSDA
+1505 DMPKVETIGSSA
-1517 FRETDSLTEVTLPAS
+1517 FYWTDSLEEVTLPAS

-1544 ASGSMSDFHLIMEKT
+1544 ANGSMSDFHLIMEKT
-1559 TPPEIKGRVVEG
+1559 TPPEIEGRVVEG

-1578 EGSLS
+1578 AGSLS
-1583 AYLGETDFNKYFTS
+1583 AYLDETDFNKYFTS
-1597 EGDIQWSGLTVVDP
+1597 EGDVQWAGLFVEDP
-1611 AYSMV
+1611 SYSMV
-1616 TFHGTNAGQT
+1616 TFHGTNGGQT
-1626 AYAYVAN
+1626 AYAYVA
-1633 DTAITEAQM
+1633 DGTAITETQM
-1642 PAFTQ
+1642 PVFTQ
-1647 DGYVLAGWNT
+1647 DDFVLAGWNT
-1657 SENGS
+1657 SSDGS
-1662 GEALNVGDTLDGNM
+1662 GEALNAGDTLDGNM
-1676 DVYAQWEVEVKDTT
+1676 TVYAQWKDKDKT
-1690 APTAQISTDG
+1690 APTAQISTG
-1700 KLQNID
+1700 GTLQNID

-1735 PTGITGAWGDGNYQN
+1735 PTGITGTWGDGNYQN

-1898 QTPDGWERVPGSAKK
+1898 QTPDGWERVPGSAKR

-2091 ITLTSLSGVTGSV
+2091 VTLTSLSGVTGSV

-2225 EKVPAGYEI
+2225 EEVPAGYEI

>member
-59 EVTMKVNDTDATGA
+59 
-73 TIEEAVTNSKV
+73 
-84 ELGDITSLEFVSG
+84 
-97 NVTSDEFN
+97 
-105 TSGWLYKNKGNM
+105 
-117 KNLTSVVFKLSESMT
+117 
-132 LDGKSKDAT
+132 
-141 LPANFLKSNI
+141 
-151 YVKNVELEGFT
+151 
-162 AIGASAFYGCTKL
+162 
-175 ETINLSGIKSVGKQA
+175 GI
-190 FYNTTKLTKAIMP
+190 
-203 DVTELGTEAFSKSG
+203 
-217 ITELEIGEGLTVIPS
+217 
-232 KAFYLCKSLKKIIL
+232 
-246 PSTLEKIEASGL
+246 
-258 SLSTNTAA
+258 
-266 DITLKSENPPEVV
+266 
-279 SNSISVH
+279 
-286 KDSSKIHIPDGC
+286 
-298 MKNYVPDME
+298 
-307 KGKLYSPKSELPK
+307 
-320 WSGIDVK
+320 
-327 LYEDN
+327 
-332 TVYLTVNWKNVSTD
+332 
-346 YVNTAGIIC
+346 
-355 ADKGTAIGDVVET
+355 
-368 PVQMNQHAFCGYYT
+368 
-382 TEGCT
+382 
-387 EGTEI
+387 
-392 TKEWNVPDA
+392 
-401 DATIW
+401 
-406 IKAELPVVTVHDYD
+406 
-420 GKGGVKPITIPAE
+420 
-433 NYNKLNYKQN
+433 
-443 LMPEYPTNKD
+443 
-453 GITASMWN
+453 
-461 TEPDGSGTV
+461 
-470 VDGWTTFYVHT
+470 
-481 DIYPIYEE
+481 
-489 QTNVYVSINGEEA
+489 
-502 TGSANLGLAL
+502 
-512 DKALAKGDVTS
+512 
-523 VEITAGKVTGADLKK
+523 
-538 LYYVQSTLESLIIDE
+538 
-553 GVEVE
+553 
-558 NKTIIGGTITNG
+558 
-570 PNLKYI
+570 
-576 ELNGVEH
+576 
-583 LETTAFSYPA
+583 
-593 VETLILPDLQEL
+593 
-605 DPSDINF
+605 
-612 KSTQSTLKT
+612 
-621 FEAPNLEVLNC
+621 
-632 RLDGQKDIEKIELK
+632 
-646 SVQEIGTNGYEI
+646 
-658 FKACSSLKEVY
+658 
-669 APNLEKI
+669 
-676 GDKAFTGLSGVTIS
+676 
-690 TNKMPEFTNGALG
+690 
-703 SNKNTIHLL
+703 
-712 DPAYAAKFIEEHGTN
+712 
-727 YNGVI
+727 
-732 ITAEEAEAAVTAMVN
+732 VTALID

-767 ADVETIEFQSGNV
+767 ADVESIEFQSGNV

-810 GATVLPSRAFED
+810 GVTVLPSRAFQD

-852 IPDVVKVGPYA
+852 IPDVVKVGPHA
-863 FRQVAYDADT
+863 FKQATYDADT

-889 ISNYAF
+889 ISNHAF
-895 SYCDALTE
+895 SNCDALTE

-916 FDCKNFTEIHLPA
+916 FDGENFTEIHLPA
-929 TIKELSKDT
+929 TIKELSREA
-938 FYHRNRGTKKEFHV
+938 FYRGNSGAKKEIHV
-952 TIASTEPPVI
+952 TIESMTPPEI
-962 TREGTPFTSAS
+962 TGGDTPFAKAAP
-973 ENSTLTVPEE
+973 ESTLTVPEE

-1018 NGTSYSG
+1018 NGTSYNG

-1060 TTLTYL
+1060 KTLPAL
-1066 ESFTMNLD
+1066 KELTMNLGD
-1074 NDLTLIG
+1074 NLQLIG
-1081 KDGEATTVLGP
+1081 KDGNPTTVLSTE
-1092 DTAELIFAGTP
+1092 TAVLEFAERTNGSTP
-1103 SGHSRACL
+1103 KGVL
-1111 ETLVLGG
+1111 QTLTLGG
-1118 VTEIY
+1118 ITEIQR
-1123 NGGVKSNSVESISL
+1123 NSLKSDSVKVINM
-1137 PDVEIVGADTFS
+1137 PDVVTVGTSAFS
-1149 TTFEWLEKV
+1149 GVPRVVDL

-1164 EIGERAF
+1164 VIGQSAF
-1171 VKCVNLREVTLNSVE
+1171 FKCTDLENLTLKAVE
-1186 ILKEGCFKGT
+1186 TLEKGSFRFTDSLK
-1196 NNLKKLTLPATLK
+1196 NLTLPATLK
-1209 TIENIGFGSELT
+1209 TIEDIEFGVT
-1221 SGNKNGTKITMLGT
+1221 DNGRKGSAKITMLGST
-1235 EPPTVANGAFKG
+1235 PPTVAYDAFDG
-1247 VASSTTQSTVTVPA
+1247 VGSASTVTVPE
-1261 GALQNYL
+1261 GVLQNYL
-1268 AQKDPKLDASGVLKI
+1268 DQINDNLDAKGAI
-1283 KETIWNNLYLKE
+1283 KTSDTYWNKLYLKE
-1295 EGSYRIAYD
+1295 EGTYRIEFNAK
-1304 TGNSWETQYA
+1304 NSAGGGDAWYA
-1314 FVKAGSALTEKQ
+1314 FVTAGSTPTEKQ
-1326 IPTANAE
+1326 IPTAEAA
-1333 EGFEF
+1333 EGFDF
-1338 VGWNT
+1338 TGWNT
-1343 QENGSGDMLTV
+1343 KKNGTGDWMTT
-1354 ETVIDKD
+1354 ETTITKD
-1361 ITVYP
+1361 IKVYP
-1366 VFEEAVINVTAL
+1366 VFEEAVVNVTAE
-1378 INGQSFGGE
+1378 INGKSFGGE
-1387 TLEDAIAASG
+1387 TLEEAIEASEI
-1397 VKAGDVKSIKFVSG
+1397 KAGDVTSIKFVSG

-1425 DDLESLAL
+1425 DDLESLTL
-1433 NLTEGLTYE
+1433 NLTDGLTYE
-1442 NDSTVLPMK
+1442 NGSTVLPMK
-1451 AFTKMRYLK
+1451 AFTKMRYLE

-1467 TEIGSRAF
+1467 TEIGMRAF
-1475 QNSGIVSI
+1475 QNSGIESI

-1490 INSLAFQGCTALESV
+1490 INSQAFQECTALESIN
-1505 DMPKVERIGSDA
+1505 MPKVETIGSKA
-1517 FRETDSLTEVTLPAS
+1517 FYQTDSLEEVTLPAS
-1532 ITSLNACGFASK
+1532 ITSLNGCGFGAK
-1544 ASGSMSDFHLIMEKT
+1544 MNGSMDNFHLIMEKI
-1559 TPPEIKGRVVEG
+1559 TPPETKGRVVEG

-1578 EGSLS
+1578 AGSLS
-1583 AYLGETDFNKYFTS
+1583 AYLDETDFNKYFTS
-1597 EGDIQWSGLTVVDP
+1597 EGDVQWAGLYVEDP
-1611 AYSMV
+1611 SYSMV
-1616 TFHGTNAGQT
+1616 TFHGTNGGQT
-1626 AYAYVAN
+1626 AYAYVEN

-1642 PAFTQ
+1642 PVFTQ
-1647 DGYVLAGWNT
+1647 NDFVLAGWNT
-1657 SENGS
+1657 SKDGS
-1662 GEALNVGDTLDGNM
+1662 GEALKAGDTLDGNM
-1676 DVYAQWEVEVKDTT
+1676 VVYAQWKDKDKT
-1690 APTAQISTDG
+1690 APTAQISTG
-1700 KLQNID
+1700 GTLQSID

-1727 YVLNDKEK
+1727 YVLNDVKS
-1735 PTGITGAWGDGNYQN
+1735 PTGITGTWGDGNYQN
-1750 IKSYLN
+1750 IKSYLK
-1756 EGNGEEGKNTLTVYD
+1756 EGNGEDGKNTLIVYD

-1842 KGEIKFTDI
+1842 NGEIKFTDI

-1860 LEVKRIENVKPE
+1860 LEVKRVENVKPE

-1898 QTPDGWERVPGSAKK
+1898 QTPDGWERVPGSAKR

-2091 ITLTSLSGVTGSV
+2091 VTLTSLSGVTGSV

-2225 EKVPAGYEI
+2225 EEVPAGYEI

>member
-59 EVTMKVNDTDATGA
+59 
-73 TIEEAVTNSKV
+73 
-84 ELGDITSLEFVSG
+84 
-97 NVTSDEFN
+97 
-105 TSGWLYKNKGNM
+105 
-117 KNLTSVVFKLSESMT
+117 
-132 LDGKSKDAT
+132 
-141 LPANFLKSNI
+141 
-151 YVKNVELEGFT
+151 
-162 AIGASAFYGCTKL
+162 
-175 ETINLSGIKSVGKQA
+175 
-190 FYNTTKLTKAIMP
+190 
-203 DVTELGTEAFSKSG
+203 
-217 ITELEIGEGLTVIPS
+217 GL
-232 KAFYLCKSLKKIIL
+232 
-246 PSTLEKIEASGL
+246 
-258 SLSTNTAA
+258 
-266 DITLKSENPPEVV
+266 
-279 SNSISVH
+279 
-286 KDSSKIHIPDGC
+286 
-298 MKNYVPDME
+298 
-307 KGKLYSPKSELPK
+307 
-320 WSGIDVK
+320 
-327 LYEDN
+327 
-332 TVYLTVNWKNVSTD
+332 
-346 YVNTAGIIC
+346 
-355 ADKGTAIGDVVET
+355 
-368 PVQMNQHAFCGYYT
+368 
-382 TEGCT
+382 
-387 EGTEI
+387 
-392 TKEWNVPDA
+392 
-401 DATIW
+401 
-406 IKAELPVVTVHDYD
+406 
-420 GKGGVKPITIPAE
+420 
-433 NYNKLNYKQN
+433 
-443 LMPEYPTNKD
+443 
-453 GITASMWN
+453 
-461 TEPDGSGTV
+461 
-470 VDGWTTFYVHT
+470 
-481 DIYPIYEE
+481 
-489 QTNVYVSINGEEA
+489 
-502 TGSANLGLAL
+502 
-512 DKALAKGDVTS
+512 
-523 VEITAGKVTGADLKK
+523 
-538 LYYVQSTLESLIIDE
+538 
-553 GVEVE
+553 
-558 NKTIIGGTITNG
+558 
-570 PNLKYI
+570 
-576 ELNGVEH
+576 
-583 LETTAFSYPA
+583 
-593 VETLILPDLQEL
+593 
-605 DPSDINF
+605 
-612 KSTQSTLKT
+612 
-621 FEAPNLEVLNC
+621 
-632 RLDGQKDIEKIELK
+632 
-646 SVQEIGTNGYEI
+646 
-658 FKACSSLKEVY
+658 
-669 APNLEKI
+669 
-676 GDKAFTGLSGVTIS
+676 
-690 TNKMPEFTNGALG
+690 
-703 SNKNTIHLL
+703 
-712 DPAYAAKFIEEHGTN
+712 
-727 YNGVI
+727 
-732 ITAEEAEAAVTAMVN
+732 VTALID

-805 LTFDE
+805 LTFDA

-840 SLAETKSLANVS
+840 SFEETKSLANVS

-863 FRQVAYDADT
+863 FMQSPSDAST

-884 PNVVT
+884 PNVET

-895 SYCDALTE
+895 SNCHELTE

-908 VEKIDLKA
+908 VEKIDSRA
-916 FDCKNFTEIHLPA
+916 FDGKKLTEIHLPA
-929 TIKELSKDT
+929 TIKELAKEA
-938 FYHRNRGTKKEFHV
+938 FYCKNGTQKKEIHV
-952 TIASTEPPVI
+952 TIDSMTPPQI
-962 TREGTPFTSAS
+962 TKYATPFTGATP
-973 ENSTLTVPEE
+973 ESTLTVPEE

-1018 NGTSYSG
+1018 NGTSYNG

-1031 VAKADLTAEDVTSL
+1031 VEKAGLTAEEVTSL

-1060 TTLTYL
+1060 TTLDTL
-1066 ESFTMNLD
+1066 EDFTMNLD
-1074 NDLTLIG
+1074 GDLTLIG
-1081 KDGEATTVLGP
+1081 KDGNATTVLSE
-1092 DTAELIFAGTP
+1092 DTAVLEFADAK
-1103 SGHSRACL
+1103 SGSSKGSLRNL
-1111 ETLVLGG
+1111 TLDGI
-1118 VTEIY
+1118 TEVQ
-1123 NGGVKSNSVESISL
+1123 NGGLESDSVEVINM
-1137 PDVEIVGADTFS
+1137 PDVVTVGKSAFS
-1149 TTFEWLEKV
+1149 GMGWLEEV

-1164 EIGERAF
+1164 EIGESAF
-1171 VKCVNLREVTLNSVE
+1171 FNCTRLTTLTMEKVE
-1186 ILKEGCFKGT
+1186 ILKKGAFKYT
-1196 NNLKKLTLPATLK
+1196 NSLKKVTFPATLK
-1209 TIENIGFGSELT
+1209 TIENIEFGVVSQ
-1221 SGNKNGTKITMLGT
+1221 GNKNGTKITMLGST
-1235 EPPTVANGAFKG
+1235 PPIVASGAFKG
-1247 VASSTTQSTVTVPA
+1247 VASSGGTQSTVTVPA
-1261 GALQNYL
+1261 GALQTYVNDVNEK
-1268 AQKDPKLDASGVLKI
+1268 ADVTGVLKI
-1283 KETIWNNLYLKE
+1283 KDTIWNNLYLKE
-1295 EGSYRIAYD
+1295 EGSYRIDYD

-1314 FVKAGSALTEKQ
+1314 FVKAGAALTEKQ

-1333 EGFEF
+1333 EGYEF
-1338 VGWNT
+1338 AGWNT
-1343 QENGSGDMLTV
+1343 KKDGSGDWITT
-1354 ETVIDKD
+1354 ETAITKD
-1361 ITVYP
+1361 NIKVYP
-1366 VFEEAVINVTAL
+1366 VFEEAVVNVTAE
-1378 INGQSFGGE
+1378 INGQSVGGE
-1387 TLEDAIAASG
+1387 TLEEAITASG
-1397 VKAGDVKSIKFVSG
+1397 IDAGDVTSIKFVSG

-1425 DDLESLAL
+1425 DDLESLVL
-1433 NLTEGLTYE
+1433 NLTDGLTYD
-1442 NDSTVLPMK
+1442 NGSTVLPMK

-1475 QNSGIVSI
+1475 QNSGIETI

-1490 INSLAFQGCTALESV
+1490 INSQAFQECTALESV
-1505 DMPKVERIGSDA
+1505 DMPKVETIGSSA
-1517 FRETDSLTEVTLPAS
+1517 FYWTDSLKEVTLPAS
-1532 ITSLNACGFASK
+1532 ITSLNGCGFGATK
-1544 ASGSMSDFHLIMEKT
+1544 NGSMDNFHLIMEKT
-1559 TPPEIKGRVVEG
+1559 TPPETKGRVIEG

-1578 EGSLS
+1578 AGSLS
-1583 AYLGETDFNKYFTS
+1583 AYLDETDFNKYFTS
-1597 EGDIQWSGLTVVDP
+1597 EEDVQWAGLYVEDP
-1611 AYSMV
+1611 SYSMV

-1657 SENGS
+1657 SKDGS

-1735 PTGITGAWGDGNYQN
+1735 PTGITGTWGDGNYQN

-1817 QALEG
+1817 QVLEG

-1898 QTPDGWERVPGSAKK
+1898 QTPDGWERVPGSAKR

-2039 AYSNDGQP
+2039 GYSNDGQP

-2091 ITLTSLSGVTGSV
+2091 VTLTSLSGVTGSV

-2201 TGETVGTETITVAGN
+2201 TGETVG
-2216 AGTFSTNLL
+2216 
-2225 EKVPAGYEI
+2225 
-2234 VYVGDEMISAENT
+2234 
-2247 ADVIVRK
+2247 
-2254 VVSMIDVEVSYI
+2254 
-2266 DEATGKEVGKETI
+2266 KETI

-2345 DEDGEPWKMELTAR
+2345 DEGGEPWKMELTAR